1 MLKVYT
7 NSHTTV
13 IPTLSCSDDG
23 KLIYSFRLGGLVLRT
38 ESSPMNWEKSLYGL
52 TPHLHPKSSSQ
63 RKPLAKTSTT
73 EKSTNSYMKT
83 PQMKRNA
90 ILLTFTSL
98 TYLMPYSLLP
108 SHMLST
114 ITTTSRTR
122 TAIKSDS
129 RAFPRT
135 QSSRL
140 EINMKP
146 WAINSLRRHT
156 LSAMKKMTLSS
167 SLFYPTSLRWWR
179 DQPVLRD
186 MRTCSAWPTA
196 TKDAEKTT
204 KTQTHHT
211 RLLAEYCSKPNG
223 KVAITS
229 AITLLFPT
237 DTLYPYHSLSIN
249 STTTYNENRRTNK
262 NIKKHRISSRRQ
274 FTSTNRSSNTLYDTS
289 CRAYSFF

>member
-1 MLKVYT
+1 
-7 NSHTTV
+7 
-13 IPTLSCSDDG
+13 
-23 KLIYSFRLGGLVLRT
+23 
-38 ESSPMNWEKSLYGL
+38 
-52 TPHLHPKSSSQ
+52 
-63 RKPLAKTSTT
+63 
-73 EKSTNSYMKT
+73 
-83 PQMKRNA
+83 MKRNA

-167 SLFYPTSLRWWR
+167 SLFYPTSLR
-179 DQPVLRD
+179 
-186 MRTCSAWPTA
+186 
-196 TKDAEKTT
+196 
-204 KTQTHHT
+204 
-211 RLLAEYCSKPNG
+211 
-223 KVAITS
+223 
-229 AITLLFPT
+229 
-237 DTLYPYHSLSIN
+237 
-249 STTTYNENRRTNK
+249 
-262 NIKKHRISSRRQ
+262 
-274 FTSTNRSSNTLYDTS
+274 
-289 CRAYSFF
+289 